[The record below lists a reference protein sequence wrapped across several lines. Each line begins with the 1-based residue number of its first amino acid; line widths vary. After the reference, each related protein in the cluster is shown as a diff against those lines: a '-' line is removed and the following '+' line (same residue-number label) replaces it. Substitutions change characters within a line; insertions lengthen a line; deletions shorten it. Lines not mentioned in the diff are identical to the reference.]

1 MSSIVLKNGEMK
13 KRWDFAPKKFQQDTK
28 EDSMNDYEARYL
40 AEVSLRLQRA
50 GFTVNPEED
59 GRLAVERD
67 SQRLCRVNAKGTV
80 FYDQDTVAESDQI
93 LQQTIDIAKITSEYM
108 RQMERAPELKAIGL
122 DSGYKLLGEFND
134 TVLAGRETCYGVNF
148 ITWSWDPK
156 HTGLSD
162 GHYHM
167 ENYYGA
173 KQDFA
178 VRSGAVTREQIFT
191 PEQLAEVYRSIHET
205 LDNGYPITDA
215 RKELLE
221 GVSHQIESVV
231 PDLEQRVTQSNQEEL
246 ELAQDLEGGAEYEQG
261 QSFAGL

>member
-1 MSSIVLKNGEMK
+1 METPQENTPQNEEVHFNDHE
-13 KRWDFAPKKFQQDTK
+13 TK
-28 EDSMNDYEARYL
+28 YL

-50 GFTVNPEED
+50 GFTIKPEED
-59 GRLAVERD
+59 GRLAVGQD

-80 FYDQDTVAESDQI
+80 FYDQDSVSESDQA
-93 LQQTIDIAKITSEYM
+93 LQQVIDIARMTSEYM

-122 DSGYKLLGEFND
+122 ESGYKLLGEFND
-134 TVLAGRETCYGVNF
+134 TVLAGRETRYGVNF

-167 ENYYGA
+167 ENYAGA

-178 VRSGAVTREQIFT
+178 VRSGAFTREQIFT

-205 LDNGYPITDA
+205 LDSGYPITDA

-221 GVSHQIESVV
+221 GASHQIETVV
-231 PDLEQRVTQSNQEEL
+231 PDLEQRVSQSNQQEV
-246 ELAQDLEGGAEYEQG
+246 ELAQELEGGEEYEQG